1 MTRPAFSLSHAH
13 PPFAQVMRTP
23 KTRFTEADVA
33 YWDAVLAREGLAE
46 RLAVGVA
53 KLHNIRERFHRAARN
68 ASVQAAAAAQ
78 LEAAREEGR
87 PPPLL
92 NYSAQPL
99 YLVQR
104 LRRTREGTEPRSR
117 AWKKFQ
123 VPRTDMELAPLPPL
137 PPLPR
142 LPAG

>member
-1 MTRPAFSLSHAH
+1 
-13 PPFAQVMRTP
+13 MRTP

-33 YWDAVLAREGLAE
+33 YWDAVLALEGLEE

-53 KLHNIRERFHRAARN
+53 KLHNIRERFRRAARN
-68 ASVQAAAAAQ
+68 APVQAAAAAQ
-78 LEAAREEGR
+78 LKAAWAEGR

-117 AWKKFQ
+117 AWQQFQ
-123 VPRTDMELAPLPPL
+123 VPRAHMELAPLPPL
-137 PPLPR
+137 PL